1 MHHLTVVRTYLRV
14 GLLNLLQYRVDA
26 FFSLLDTAIWIA
38 LQLLALSVIFNQTDT
53 LAGWTQADL
62 ITLSGVYLLI
72 HGLINIVVR
81 PSMWTLSNAVRDG
94 SFDFVLLKP
103 ADSQLLASVQT
114 AQTQGISDI
123 VSGVV
128 VIGYGLSRRDVPVEA
143 TQYVAFA
150 VMLVLG
156 MITLISAMLLLAS
169 MAFWIVET
177 GDLMRFFR
185 LNQAGAWPL
194 SIYPGWLRV
203 AMVALVP
210 VAVAVTIPAQALTG
224 RMTWET
230 GLASVAVTILVATAS
245 RLVWRAATKRYTG
258 ASA

>member
-1 MHHLTVVRTYLRV
+1 MHHLVVVRTYLRV
-14 GLLNLLQYRVDA
+14 GLLNLLQYRADT
-26 FFSLLDTAIWIA
+26 FFSLLDTGIWIA
-38 LQLLALSVIFNQTDT
+38 LQLLALSVIFNQTET

-81 PSMWTLSNAVRDG
+81 PSMWTLSNAIKDG
-94 SFDFVLLKP
+94 TFDFVLLKP

-123 VSGVV
+123 VSGLI
-128 VIGYGLSRRDVPVEA
+128 VIGYGLSRRTEPTHVAHVA
-143 TQYVAFA
+143 TFV

-156 MITLISAMLLLAS
+156 LITLISAMLLLAS

-210 VAVAVTIPAQALTG
+210 VAVAVTIPAEALTG
-224 RMTWET
+224 RLTWPT
-230 GLASVAVTILVATAS
+230 ACAFVGVTIIVAAAS
-245 RLVWRAATKRYTG
+245 RLVWRVSTRRYTG